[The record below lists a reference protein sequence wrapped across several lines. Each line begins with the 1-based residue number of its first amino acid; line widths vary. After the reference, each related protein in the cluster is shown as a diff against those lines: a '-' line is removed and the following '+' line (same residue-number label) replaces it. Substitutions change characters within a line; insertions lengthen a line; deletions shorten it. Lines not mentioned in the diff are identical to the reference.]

1 MLTTCLKL
9 AMTSENRLTTG
20 CELMTEFLRG
30 GFLPGKLYEIFGESG
45 SGKTQLAIQL
55 LLQSLLPAQDGGL
68 GGMSLYLMTGKPL
81 NEKRFVEIKE
91 AFLNTNRSKITEQ
104 DIHR

>member
-1 MLTTCLKL
+1 M
-9 AMTSENRLTTG
+9 
-20 CELMTEFLRG
+20 
-30 GFLPGKLYEIFGESG
+30 
-45 SGKTQLAIQL
+45 
-55 LLQSLLPAQDGGL
+55 PAQDGGL

-91 AFLNTNRSKITEQ
+91 AFLNTNKAKISEQ